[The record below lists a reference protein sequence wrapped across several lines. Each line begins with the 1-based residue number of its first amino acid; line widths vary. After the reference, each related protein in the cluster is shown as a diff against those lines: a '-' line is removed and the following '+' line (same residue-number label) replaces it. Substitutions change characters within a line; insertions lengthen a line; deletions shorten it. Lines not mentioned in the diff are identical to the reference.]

1 MSDDSSKPA
10 LGAVSPRRAFAAQS
24 SWGSVPRAKYRRVS
38 ESVGIACHWPADR
51 SSDLGS
57 LGFRSGRTRQAPL
70 HRNTDKKKI
79 LFGHP
84 RKISSLHSGSRVEAL
99 AEE

>member
-24 SWGSVPRAKYRRVS
+24 SWGSVPRGKYGRV
-38 ESVGIACHWPADR
+38 SVGIACHWPADR

-57 LGFRSGRTRQAPL
+57 LAFRSGRTCQAPL